1 LTDDNG
7 HLPAQGRSQ
16 TFRNAEVTTNNRKRK
31 SEPQTDAVQLASD
44 DENRAAPT
52 KKTKTTSNSN
62 VPVKQPAPRPIPK
75 KSTNSNVPAKQPAPR
90 PIPKKS
96 TSSKNT
102 KDLVPSDRAVGK
114 AGIPEG
120 FVTPVHLS
128 TKVKTT
134 GNGGV
139 TQPTLPESR
148 PPGLRRTGIYI
159 LE

>member
-1 LTDDNG
+1 MTDDNG

-31 SEPQTDAVQLASD
+31 SKPQTDAVQLASD

-62 VPVKQPAPRPIPK
+62 VPVKQPASRPI
-75 KSTNSNVPAKQPAPR
+75 S
-90 PIPKKS
+90 KKS

-102 KDLVPSDRAVGK
+102 KDLVPPDRAVGK

-128 TKVKTT
+128 MKVKTT

-148 PPGLRRTGIYI
+148 PPGLRCTGIYI